1 MRHGLRAVYNPYR
14 ILFWQGSRASQ
25 EESSSLGNYGMSINI
40 LVAPASAPQRL
51 PPIIPCRPSRRYRSE
66 SLADQI
72 LKYVSDAGANPTGR
86 WELVQALAPDDGS
99 ASTAEMKSRRA
110 EVLQEIEALI
120 RAGRL
125 VRLGRLAV
133 KLPSSPGEE
142 ADSLWPRVQ
151 AGYAARLRGCAELRG
166 CVEVNL
172 ITDSRKRRPSSD
184 EWHDHG
190 RLAHQAVSFENKR
203 GNSDWTRQCGYACL
217 LDLRGVRAEPFG
229 KRIFFME
236 SPIDPTKRALQSSRV
251 TLRRY
256 LDSPFPTRGWG
267 WNPFR
272 QPVVGGQVS
281 YVSGFWGLSGGS
293 LPRAV
298 GEDLGSVPS
307 LKSAAAL
314 VSPAY

>member
-1 MRHGLRAVYNPYR
+1 M
-14 ILFWQGSRASQ
+14 Q
-25 EESSSLGNYGMSINI
+25 
-40 LVAPASAPQRL
+40 
-51 PPIIPCRPSRRYRSE
+51 
-66 SLADQI
+66 
-72 LKYVSDAGANPTGR
+72 
-86 WELVQALAPDDGS
+86 
-99 ASTAEMKSRRA
+99 
-110 EVLQEIEALI
+110 
-120 RAGRL
+120 
-125 VRLGRLAV
+125 
-133 KLPSSPGEE
+133 
-142 ADSLWPRVQ
+142 
-151 AGYAARLRGCAELRG
+151 RGCAE
-166 CVEVNL
+166 VNL
-172 ITDSRKRRPSSD
+172 IKDTRKRRPSSD

-272 QPVVGGQVS
+272 QPAVWGQVA
-281 YVSGFWGLSGGS
+281 YVSGFWGLSTGS

-314 VSPAY
+314 VAPAYQNHPFSLEVVCVPADIHRYGRGRFRGQCKEHQSEDADETAR